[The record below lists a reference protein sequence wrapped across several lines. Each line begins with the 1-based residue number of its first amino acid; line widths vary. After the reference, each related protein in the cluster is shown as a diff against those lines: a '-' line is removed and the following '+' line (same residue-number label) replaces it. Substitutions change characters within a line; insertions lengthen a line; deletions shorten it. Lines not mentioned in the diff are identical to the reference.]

1 MRGFEDKI
9 GDISSL
15 KSQSCDLKRER
26 YNGHMKQSKITKAVL
41 PVAGMGTRFLPVTKV
56 VPKELLPI
64 VDKPVIQYLVEE
76 AVLSGIE
83 EIIFVISKEKELIRK
98 YFAHQ
103 PELEET
109 LLRKGKHKLLESV
122 RPLHKLAKFTF
133 VYQNEPLGD
142 GHAILQAEYAVGNK
156 PFLVLFGD
164 DIVKG
169 PVPAA
174 KQLMDAYH
182 GESVIAVERIPRE
195 KTSLYGIIDPIQH
208 KDRLYE
214 VKGLVEKPKPAE
226 APSTL
231 GIIGKYVCPPE
242 IFKALKKAPKGKD
255 GEIRLIDGFI
265 ELHKT
270 QKIWA
275 VEIEGER
282 FDTGNPEGLAAAIRA
297 YLPTR

>member
-1 MRGFEDKI
+1 MKHQKI
-9 GDISSL
+9 
-15 KSQSCDLKRER
+15 R
-26 YNGHMKQSKITKAVL
+26 KAVL

-76 AVLSGIE
+76 AVASGIE
-83 EIIFVISKEKELIRK
+83 EVIFVISHQKELIRA
-98 YFAHQ
+98 YFSHH
-103 PELEET
+103 PELEDHLFKKEKHV
-109 LLRKGKHKLLESV
+109 LLDAIRL
-122 RPLHKLAKFTF
+122 LHKMAHFRF
-133 VYQNEPLGD
+133 VYQDEALGD
-142 GHAILQAEYAVGNK
+142 GHAILMAEKEVNGE

-169 PVPAA
+169 EVPAA
-174 KQLMDAYH
+174 QQLIRQFR
-182 GESVIAVERIPRE
+182 GESVIAVERIPKA
-195 KTSLYGIIDPIQH
+195 KTKLYGIIKPGEIVGG
-208 KDRLYE
+208 KIE
-214 VKGLVEKPKPAE
+214 VLGLVEKPEPKM

-242 IFKALKKAPKGKD
+242 IFDALRKAKHSKD

-265 ELHKT
+265 QLQKK

-275 VEIEGER
+275 VEIEGKR

-297 YLPTR
+297 YL